1 MKKQTKT
8 NQCLSAINAFGG
20 ATMTTDP
27 FEKWVLL
34 ILRTGK
40 MEDHLL
46 LTKMQS
52 EELIPLAYESESM
65 GIGRVKYYFKPIAD
79 VVTP

>member
-1 MKKQTKT
+1 MQK
-8 NQCLSAINAFGG
+8 CLSAIDTFGG
-20 ATMTTDP
+20 ATLTTDP
-27 FEKWVLL
+27 FEKWALLVL
-34 ILRTGK
+34 RGGK

-65 GIGRVKYYFKPIAD
+65 GIGRVKYFFKPG
-79 VVTP
+79 